1 MGFLAPWFLAGLAA
15 VGLPVWLHLLK
26 KHKNEPVPFSSLMFF
41 ERRTQSSVKHRRLQY
56 LLLFALRA
64 ALVALLALTF
74 ANPFLQSSAR
84 VTAGGRKLV
93 VLAID
98 NSFSMR
104 QGGRLERARQAAL
117 RTLSGLRSQD
127 RAQVLA
133 FGAQVRMMS
142 EATGDRAALEAGIRA
157 VEPGDTRG
165 SYAELARALRSI
177 EQSARMPVEAHLF
190 SDMQKSSLLPNFSD
204 LRLGEGVTLEPHPV
218 VTARVPNFAVENV
231 SVPRRVYEPR
241 KVRLLA
247 TITGFGTERST
258 HRVSLVLNGREVDS
272 KSVEIPADGRA
283 TVEFLSLEAPYGMN
297 RGEVRLDS
305 GDSFPDD
312 DRFYFSVERA
322 DPRRALF
329 VHEARN
335 TRDLLYFQT
344 ALESAGQSA
353 FALDAVSPEQTG
365 AIAAEKYAF
374 VVLSDI
380 SSLPQ
385 SFEQARERYVR
396 CGGAVRGALGRES
409 ALRKNVPVS
418 GEGVLEARYFTRDSD
433 RFQTAAWL
441 DPAFPPVRGED
452 HWDDVKFY
460 QAVRVEPG
468 KARVLARLSDE
479 TPLLLEKQI
488 GEGRVLVFTSTFDN
502 ISNDFPLHASFVPFV
517 EQTAHYLGRLD
528 DRPANYLVGAYL
540 ELREAQGKGAAAE
553 VLDPA
558 GRRALSLEEATR
570 AQNIALTSTGYYDV
584 KRPDGR
590 RELVAVNA
598 DRHESDL
605 QVIPQETLA
614 LWQNTAQSTEAQAA
628 QGETERRPRQVW
640 WYLMLAIL
648 ALAVAESLLGNRH
661 LSADREAA

>member
-142 EATGDRAALEAGIRA
+142 EATGDRVA
-157 VEPGDTRG
+157 
-165 SYAELARALRSI
+165 
-177 EQSARMPVEAHLF
+177 VEAHLF
-190 SDMQKSSLLPNFSD
+190 SDMQKSSLPPNFSD

-322 DPRRALF
+322 GLRRALL
-329 VHEARN
+329 VHEVRN
-335 TRDLLYFQT
+335 TRDLL
-344 ALESAGQSA
+344 
-353 FALDAVSPEQTG
+353 
-365 AIAAEKYAF
+365 
-374 VVLSDI
+374 
-380 SSLPQ
+380 
-385 SFEQARERYVR
+385 
-396 CGGAVRGALGRES
+396 
-409 ALRKNVPVS
+409 
-418 GEGVLEARYFTRDSD
+418 
-433 RFQTAAWL
+433 
-441 DPAFPPVRGED
+441 
-452 HWDDVKFY
+452 
-460 QAVRVEPG
+460 
-468 KARVLARLSDE
+468 
-479 TPLLLEKQI
+479 
-488 GEGRVLVFTSTFDN
+488 
-502 ISNDFPLHASFVPFV
+502 
-517 EQTAHYLGRLD
+517 
-528 DRPANYLVGAYL
+528 
-540 ELREAQGKGAAAE
+540 
-553 VLDPA
+553 
-558 GRRALSLEEATR
+558 
-570 AQNIALTSTGYYDV
+570 
-584 KRPDGR
+584 
-590 RELVAVNA
+590 
-598 DRHESDL
+598 
-605 QVIPQETLA
+605 
-614 LWQNTAQSTEAQAA
+614 
-628 QGETERRPRQVW
+628 
-640 WYLMLAIL
+640 
-648 ALAVAESLLGNRH
+648 
-661 LSADREAA
+661 